1 MAGKVVPL
9 EEALDLVAD
18 GNTVGLGGM
27 TLYRRP
33 MAAVRGLIRRKVR
46 DLTVVS
52 FAGSIETDML
62 IGAGSVAKVR
72 CCYLGMEFLGLAPN
86 FRRAVEGGA
95 LEVVE
100 ETELTLGGALLASMQ
115 RSTFHA
121 VRELLETDILKVRS
135 DLKVTA
141 CPITGVPVVA
151 IPALHLDVAIIHV
164 QKADRYGNAQIV
176 GQLCIDKQLAAV
188 AQKVILTA
196 EKIVD
201 TEEIVNHPAKAQI
214 VNFDVDAVVRVPFG
228 AHPTSCYP
236 YYTLD
241 VPHLQEYV
249 DCASAGQFDKY
260 LEKYVWGAASHE
272 EYMENVGGVRTVFL
286 LLL

>member
-1 MAGKVVPL
+1 MAGKIVSL

-33 MAAVRGLIRRKVR
+33 MAAVRDLIRRKMK
-46 DLTVVS
+46 DLTIVS
-52 FAGSIETDML
+52 FAAAVETDML
-62 IGAGSVAKVR
+62 IGAGSVGTVR

-86 FRRAVEGGA
+86 FRRAVESGR

-100 ETELTLGGALLASMQ
+100 ETELTLGGALLAAMQ
-115 RSTFHA
+115 MSTFHA
-121 VRELLETDILKVRS
+121 VRELLGTDILKVRS
-135 DLKVTA
+135 DLKVIS
-141 CPITGVPVVA
+141 CPITGAPVVA
-151 IPALHLDVAIIHV
+151 IPALRPDVAIIHV
-164 QKADRYGNAQIV
+164 QKADQDGNAQIV

-196 EKIVD
+196 ERIVD

-241 VPHLQEYV
+241 IPHLQEYM
-249 DCASAGQFDKY
+249 DFAEAGQFDRY
-260 LEKYVWGAASHE
+260 LEKYVWQAPDHE
-272 EYMENVGGVRTVFL
+272 DYLESVGGIRTVL
-286 LLL
+286 LLLL